1 MNHMRGQRLIAAA
14 LVALAL
20 CGRSADGLSLG
31 DGGPRSLPPL
41 ASSWSAVAAAA
52 RAAPRR
58 RPRLC
63 STSPGVPLPSGGE
76 RADAP
81 KLTPAAEARME
92 RLAKARWPLAQ
103 KFYKQ
108 HSPVR
113 AKVRNGDEVYVLR
126 SGEGEGA
133 LEGSSAAGTAAA
145 AAATAATAAATTA
158 TDRSS
163 SSSEPSKGPVVAA
176 VRLTYRPA
184 PVDATFLHSM
194 AVSKSLRGRGLGSQL
209 MQSLLAEG
217 ALGGTTAFCFAYDHL
232 LGFYGRYG
240 FTAALDEEGAASNVH
255 PMVLDEFKREK
266 ARRSNLVLMTRLR
279 DRPPDDDFTDSDAW
293 WLAR

>member
-1 MNHMRGQRLIAAA
+1 
-14 LVALAL
+14 
-20 CGRSADGLSLG
+20 
-31 DGGPRSLPPL
+31 
-41 ASSWSAVAAAA
+41 
-52 RAAPRR
+52 
-58 RPRLC
+58 
-63 STSPGVPLPSGGE
+63 
-76 RADAP
+76 
-81 KLTPAAEARME
+81 ME
-92 RLAKARWPLAQ
+92 RLEKARWPLAQ

-126 SGEGEGA
+126 SGEGEA
-133 LEGSSAAGTAAA
+133 LTEEAS
-145 AAATAATAAATTA
+145 ATAATAA
-158 TDRSS
+158 DRRGN
-163 SSSEPSKGPVVAA
+163 SSEPSKGPVVAA

-240 FTAALDEEGAASNVH
+240 FTAALDEEGTASNVH

-266 ARRSNLVLMTRLR
+266 ARRSNLVLMNRVR
-279 DRPPDDDFTDSDAW
+279 DRPPDGDFTDADAW